1 MSCSYGPGRYDENY
15 EQKGNDYPIGFVR
28 WTEQRN
34 FEAVLDLMLSGV
46 LDKPLIT
53 HRYIIDDALIAYK
66 TLDDKSALG
75 ILLNYPCQDDK
86 NLLNNPSY

>member
-1 MSCSYGPGRYDENY
+1 
-15 EQKGNDYPIGFVR
+15 
-28 WTEQRN
+28 
-34 FEAVLDLMLSGV
+34 MLNV
-46 LDKPLIT
+46 KPLIT

-86 NLLNNPSY
+86 NLLNNSIILTKKK